1 MNVEGVSD
9 TVSGFLADLILG
21 LGGGG
26 VPEYV
31 SQHFLTFILFLLFL
45 TQRKSLN
52 EVHNGGQ
59 NLLPQAWDFKKITKL
74 I

>member
-1 MNVEGVSD
+1 MDLSPRFSSAVVATVTSSSSAMNVEGVSD

-31 SQHFLTFILFLLFL
+31 SQHFLTFILFF
-45 TQRKSLN
+45 N
-52 EVHNGGQ
+52 Y
-59 NLLPQAWDFKKITKL
+59 F
-74 I
+74 